1 MSAMRRLSQAVQFS
15 LTNGPERR
23 REDLEK
29 LNDSVDESEDSD
41 MDETVWHSKQLDP
54 EEADV
59 YLDALWGP
67 LFFRYERIRKDKD
80 SAARFSDYRMVS
92 LFLLLNLVL
101 QLAIAWKIN
110 EVSSS
115 TYGSI
120 GEALFNGAC
129 WRLSSNNKFFD
140 VLYPSEL
147 RDSNDFDC
155 LQPILTLSMLPKK
168 LDLDGNG
175 FWSTDEAN
183 AIRDQLEKHGSKMA
197 KPIPEILERMAKYDF
212 ENRIGSKSRSQD
224 QDDVSLDMKFFEHFR
239 GKIEMCL
246 PIDPNLCGNLEVRGK
261 LKTMLPEDLKHAQ
274 DRVAACRE
282 NFEKFCMK
290 MFGEN
295 YQWIH
300 YVTSEVCGDSTFS
313 REKGA
318 NKVTYSA
325 VTTYKGESDSILG
338 TTFVS
343 FLVLLLFIWG
353 MLMIVELRS
362 TFNFLYVVWYTPSTQ
377 NSDPTFASFDQKM
390 EVNSFP
396 ISHKIFAVL
405 CIGIPRGVIAVVVL
419 VVGARFLSATNNLQD
434 LVLNTTALCFLIE
447 VDNIIHASFLG
458 ESFEKRVTHRCEVIT
473 VSASAQGT
481 WQPYVFF
488 AVVLLTTAAW
498 TGWVYFNEMG
508 LQSIGDGLECLCQ
521 FDGQYCFGKKL
532 VN

>member
-1 MSAMRRLSQAVQFS
+1 MNKTETSLIQVNRRGF
-15 LTNGPERR
+15 
-23 REDLEK
+23 
-29 LNDSVDESEDSD
+29 
-41 MDETVWHSKQLDP
+41 SKQDL
-54 EEADV
+54 V
-59 YLDALWGP
+59 Q
-67 LFFRYERIRKDKD
+67 
-80 SAARFSDYRMVS
+80 S
-92 LFLLLNLVL
+92 L
-101 QLAIAWKIN
+101 Q
-110 EVSSS
+110 
-115 TYGSI
+115 
-120 GEALFNGAC
+120 
-129 WRLSSNNKFFD
+129 
-140 VLYPSEL
+140 
-147 RDSNDFDC
+147 
-155 LQPILTLSMLPKK
+155 
-168 LDLDGNG
+168 
-175 FWSTDEAN
+175 
-183 AIRDQLEKHGSKMA
+183 
-197 KPIPEILERMAKYDF
+197 ILERMAKYDF

-434 LVLNTTALCFLIE
+434 LVLNTTDSQQSARIQYSICSPPQNDKQPLFRSCSISLDGLCGRTITRAACFLLHF
-447 VDNIIHASFLG
+447 IIFDLIN
-458 ESFEKRVTHRCEVIT
+458 FTQTVI
-473 VSASAQGT
+473 
-481 WQPYVFF
+481 
-488 AVVLLTTAAW
+488 
-498 TGWVYFNEMG
+498 
-508 LQSIGDGLECLCQ
+508 
-521 FDGQYCFGKKL
+521 
-532 VN
+532 

>member
-1 MSAMRRLSQAVQFS
+1 
-15 LTNGPERR
+15 
-23 REDLEK
+23 
-29 LNDSVDESEDSD
+29 
-41 MDETVWHSKQLDP
+41 
-54 EEADV
+54 
-59 YLDALWGP
+59 
-67 LFFRYERIRKDKD
+67 
-80 SAARFSDYRMVS
+80 
-92 LFLLLNLVL
+92 
-101 QLAIAWKIN
+101 
-110 EVSSS
+110 
-115 TYGSI
+115 
-120 GEALFNGAC
+120 
-129 WRLSSNNKFFD
+129 
-140 VLYPSEL
+140 
-147 RDSNDFDC
+147 
-155 LQPILTLSMLPKK
+155 
-168 LDLDGNG
+168 
-175 FWSTDEAN
+175 
-183 AIRDQLEKHGSKMA
+183 
-197 KPIPEILERMAKYDF
+197 MAKYDF

-282 NFEKFCMK
+282 NFDKFCMK

-318 NKVTYSA
+318 NKVTYGA

-390 EVNSFP
+390 EVKSFP
-396 ISHKIFAVL
+396 MSHKIFAVL

-419 VVGARFLSATNNLQD
+419 LVGARFLSATNNLQD
-434 LVLNTTALCFLIE
+434 LVLNTTDSQQNMCH
-447 VDNIIHASFLG
+447 NIS
-458 ESFEKRVTHRCEVIT
+458 
-473 VSASAQGT
+473 
-481 WQPYVFF
+481 F
-488 AVVLLTTAAW
+488 AVLPRMT
-498 TGWVYFNEMG
+498 
-508 LQSIGDGLECLCQ
+508 SCH
-521 FDGQYCFGKKL
+521 
-532 VN
+532 

>member
-1 MSAMRRLSQAVQFS
+1 MNKTETSLIQVNRRGF
-15 LTNGPERR
+15 
-23 REDLEK
+23 
-29 LNDSVDESEDSD
+29 
-41 MDETVWHSKQLDP
+41 SKQDL
-54 EEADV
+54 V
-59 YLDALWGP
+59 Q
-67 LFFRYERIRKDKD
+67 
-80 SAARFSDYRMVS
+80 S
-92 LFLLLNLVL
+92 L
-101 QLAIAWKIN
+101 Q
-110 EVSSS
+110 
-115 TYGSI
+115 
-120 GEALFNGAC
+120 
-129 WRLSSNNKFFD
+129 
-140 VLYPSEL
+140 
-147 RDSNDFDC
+147 
-155 LQPILTLSMLPKK
+155 
-168 LDLDGNG
+168 
-175 FWSTDEAN
+175 
-183 AIRDQLEKHGSKMA
+183 
-197 KPIPEILERMAKYDF
+197 ILERMAKYDF

-434 LVLNTTALCFLIE
+434 LVLNTTDSQQSATIQYSICSPPQNDKQPLFRSCSISLDGLCGRTITRAACFLLHF
-447 VDNIIHASFLG
+447 IIFDLINFTQTVIWIWIDLRLCVSWLKWTILF
-458 ESFEKRVTHRCEVIT
+458 THHFWAKALRNAWRIAAKWSQFQPQHKGPGSPMSSLQWFCCLALALHPGLEWFHLPEIHT
-473 VSASAQGT
+473 VS
-481 WQPYVFF
+481 
-488 AVVLLTTAAW
+488 
-498 TGWVYFNEMG
+498 
-508 LQSIGDGLECLCQ
+508 
-521 FDGQYCFGKKL
+521 
-532 VN
+532 